1 MPLRNKRLRRPL
13 AIVLVIVG
21 GLLLWLAPDE
31 AAGIT
36 LLVTGVVLEIAGIAV
51 ERQVK
56 EH

>member
-21 GLLLWLAPDE
+21 GLLLWLAPGE
-31 AAGIT
+31 TAGIA
-36 LLVTGVVLEIAGIAV
+36 LLVAGVALEIAGIAV
-51 ERQVK
+51 ERNVK

>member
-13 AIVLVIVG
+13 AIALLITG

-31 AAGIT
+31 AAGIA